1 MEFTKLDLPNEK
13 DCIVAGF
20 KNVDEEIR
28 KERMIQNSLN
38 QRKAIIDILGRSYD
52 SVWVIND
59 MESQSFEL
67 FRVDKKSEHLVPSQE
82 AAKFQR
88 FTDGFVYYS
97 KLLPEEDRKSFL
109 ESVTPEN
116 ILKNTENEKTY
127 SVLFRRVFEDG
138 IRYYLAEFS
147 RLNLENGETNIIAGF
162 RDADEE
168 IRRFEANREG

>member
-1 MEFTKLDLPNEK
+1 MVLPQK
-13 DCIVAGF
+13 DYT
-20 KNVDEEIR
+20 R
-28 KERMIQNSLN
+28 KEQL
-38 QRKAIIDILGRSYD
+38 IIAY
-52 SVWVIND
+52 VI
-59 MESQSFEL
+59 FEL
-67 FRVDKKSEHLVPSQE
+67 FRVDKKSEHLAPSQE

-138 IRYYLAEFS
+138 IH
-147 RLNLENGETNIIAGF
+147 
-162 RDADEE
+162 
-168 IRRFEANREG
+168 